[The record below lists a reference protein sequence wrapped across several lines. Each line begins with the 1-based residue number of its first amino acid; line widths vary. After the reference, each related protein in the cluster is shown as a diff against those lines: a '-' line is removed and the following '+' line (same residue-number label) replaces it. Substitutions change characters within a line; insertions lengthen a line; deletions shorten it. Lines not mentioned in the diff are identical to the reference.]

1 MTEPTMHRMSAL
13 TTRSTY
19 DTTVSFDVDGN
30 VYDVGQPDET
40 ARVYIAR
47 CACGATFQGATSA
60 DAANALVSHRLFIE
74 DAARA
79 GKR

>member
-1 MTEPTMHRMSAL
+1 MHRMTAL
-13 TTRSTY
+13 TTRSTT
-19 DTTVSFDVDGN
+19 DTTVSFDTEGN
-30 VYDVGQPDET
+30 VYNVGAPDET

-47 CACGATFQGATSA
+47 CACGATFQGANSG

-74 DAARA
+74 DAERA